1 MSWLDR
7 IDEKQTRRL
16 ARSFGASAL
25 ETRDLAQDHLTQFAQ
40 QARSI
45 AEPALH
51 QAADYARHEGVIVAK
66 AAARQAARA
75 GRAVKA
81 DPVPAIVGAVGL
93 ALLANLIFGRR
104 RS

>member
-7 IDEKQTRRL
+7 IDEKQARRL
-16 ARSFGASAL
+16 ARTFGATAV
-25 ETRDLAQDHLTQFAQ
+25 ETRALAQDHITQFAK
-40 QARSI
+40 QARTI

-51 QAADYARHEGVIVAK
+51 QAADYARHEGAVVAQ
-66 AAARQAARA
+66 AAAKQAVRA

-81 DPVPAIVGAVGL
+81 DPVPAIVGAVAV
-93 ALLANLIFGRR
+93 ALLANLIFARR

>member
-7 IDEKQTRRL
+7 IDEKQARRL
-16 ARSFGASAL
+16 ARNFGQSAV
-25 ETRDLAQDHLTQFAQ
+25 ETRDLAQDHLAQFAR
-40 QARSI
+40 QARTI

-51 QAADYARHEGVIVAK
+51 QAADYARHEGAILAR
-66 AAARQAARA
+66 AAAKQAGRA

-81 DPVPAIVGAVGL
+81 DPVPAIVGAIGL
-93 ALLANLIFGRR
+93 ALLVNLIFTRR